1 MPNSLAELLDERLGR
16 GRGYL
21 TKADAVEALGVSPA
35 AFNAAAARLVKQR
48 QLARPRQGF
57 FVILRPEDRASG
69 GPDPARWIDPLMR
82 HLGIDYRVSLLRA
95 AAFHGSSHQAAQA
108 FQVVTP
114 KQLRPVA
121 VDRQRVE
128 FLYQAPAAFARVNT
142 APWLDDLKSDAGFAQ
157 VAGVELLLL
166 DAVRYFHQT
175 AGLNG
180 AAQIVHDLGGRAHP
194 RKLEARGRGVRELR
208 RASSR
213 VPARALRPHAAG
225 RQAAA
230 AGGAGQVVEAARPVG
245 ARRPQPGRQRGPRG
259 GRDLEAPAERPRGD
273 RRMIPRAH
281 IQAWSA
287 TTPWREPRQVE
298 QDLIICRA
306 LCDIFSE
313 PFLAERLAFR
323 GGTAIHKLLFRQPLR
338 YSEDIDL
345 VQRRAEPI
353 GPTVNALRDVLSW
366 LGPFQRDTAAHSLH
380 LNYRFIP
387 ESEPTVR
394 AKVKVEI
401 NTREHEYF

>member
-194 RKLEARGRGVRELR
+194 RKLEAAAEVYENSVVRRLGFLLE
-208 RASSR
+208 
-213 VPARALRPHAAG
+213 HFG
-225 RQAAA
+225 HTRQAARLRPL
-230 AGGAGQVVEAARPVG
+230 AARAKSSKPLDPSVRVVPSLADSVG
-245 ARRPQPGRQRGPRG
+245 H
-259 GRDLEAPAERPRGD
+259 AED
-273 RRMIPRAH
+273 
-281 IQAWSA
+281 A
-287 TTPWREPRQVE
+287 TWRLQ
-298 QDLIICRA
+298 
-306 LCDIFSE
+306 
-313 PFLAERLAFR
+313 
-323 GGTAIHKLLFRQPLR
+323 
-338 YSEDIDL
+338 
-345 VQRRAEPI
+345 
-353 GPTVNALRDVLSW
+353 
-366 LGPFQRDTAAHSLH
+366 
-380 LNYRFIP
+380 LNVP
-387 ESEPTVR
+387 
-394 AKVKVEI
+394 VEI
-401 NTREHEYF
+401 DA